1 MKVQRINSSSINTSN
16 QIKKAFI
23 ELLDNC
29 NNLNNIKVKDIL
41 AKTKI
46 TRSCFYTHYGS
57 ILDVAKDVQQDT
69 VNDLLMDTK
78 DLESLKNGR
87 EYADKFFNY
96 LEKNE
101 SLYNVLSYGDD
112 ANMFIKTIDSIVNSR
127 IKIFLKDKD
136 IENKDL
142 KIELFSSG
150 FTMLLTRYFKKIN
163 NYSLEE
169 IKDFAIGEFKKMF
182 LN

>member
-1 MKVQRINSSSINTSN
+1 MKVQRVNSSSINTSN
-16 QIKKAFI
+16 AIKKAFT
-23 ELLDNC
+23 ELLDTT
-29 NNLNNIKVKDIL
+29 NNINDIKVKDIL

-69 VNDLLMDTK
+69 INDLLMDTK

-96 LEKNE
+96 LEQNE

-169 IKDFAIGEFKKMF
+169 IKDFSINEFKKMF